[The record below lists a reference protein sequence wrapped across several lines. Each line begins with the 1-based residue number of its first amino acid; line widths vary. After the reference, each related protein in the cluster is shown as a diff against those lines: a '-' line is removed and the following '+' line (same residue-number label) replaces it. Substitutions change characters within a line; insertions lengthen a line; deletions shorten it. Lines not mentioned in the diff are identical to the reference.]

1 MKTIFMGTPDFA
13 ARALEAIIKKGHEVV
28 AVYTQ
33 PDKPKGRSKKLIP
46 SEVKVMAEKYDIPVY
61 QPVKLREAE
70 NVEKIKEIDPE
81 IIVVAAYGQILPL
94 SILEIPEFG
103 CVNIHASLLPKY
115 RGAAPIER
123 CIIDGEEKTGVTTMY
138 MAEGLDTGDMIESVE
153 TPITAEDTGLS
164 LTERLSDMGAELIIS
179 TMKKLEAGTATRTPQ
194 DDSKSNYA
202 KMLDKAMGKLDFTK
216 PAAELERLI
225 RGLIPWPC
233 AYTSIEGKS
242 AKIIK
247 ACVVENKE
255 EDAKPGQII
264 EVAKKYFVIA
274 CGKDALKILRITPE
288 GKKEM
293 DTVAFL
299 NGNHI
304 EKGIIC
310 GE

>member
-94 SILEIPEFG
+94 SILEIPKYG
-103 CVNIHASLLPKY
+103 CINIHASLLPKY

-179 TMKKLEAGTATRTPQ
+179 TMEKLEGGTAKRTPQ

-202 KMLDKAMGKLDFTK
+202 KMLDKAMGQLDFNKT
-216 PAAELERLI
+216 AVELERLI

-233 AYTSIEGKS
+233 CYTTIEGKS
-242 AKIIK
+242 AKILK
-247 ACVVENKE
+247 AEVVCGDSNAACGE
-255 EDAKPGQII
+255 II
-264 EVAKKYFVIA
+264 EVTKKYFVIN
-274 CGKDALKILRITPE
+274 CKEGALKVLRITPE

-293 DTVAFL
+293 DTAAFL
-299 NGNHI
+299 NGNHL